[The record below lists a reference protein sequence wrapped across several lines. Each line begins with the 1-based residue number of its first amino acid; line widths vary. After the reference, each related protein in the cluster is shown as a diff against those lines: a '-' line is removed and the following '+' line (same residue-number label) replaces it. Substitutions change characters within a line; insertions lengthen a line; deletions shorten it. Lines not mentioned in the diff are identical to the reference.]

1 MSQEPHDDAIILAVL
16 EALEDRRHGR
26 AGEPMLPAGSG
37 PEAETLLRLYS
48 EAVGLLPSEL
58 EPVAPS
64 PEVRQRLL
72 ATIAGDETQEVPPD
86 LIPRPA
92 ARPDPIPP
100 VPPAPVPLVPP
111 RPAVF
116 AHAEPRRTAWR
127 TRRPR
132 RWPLALAAGLILAL
146 AGLSTWLFMGLLQQD
161 EQISRLAG
169 QLEEQRR
176 RVRELESAG
185 AEIGALRDRLG
196 LIVSPAVEVC
206 PLRPPS
212 GASQPRARGVL
223 FVAADHQ
230 HWYLSVQGLEPAGPG
245 KSYQLWFM
253 ADGRPVPAGTF
264 EADPGAAV
272 DLSSETMPR
281 GTNGVAITLE
291 PEGGRSQ
298 PTGPEVLRDAG
309 VFQVL

>member
-26 AGEPMLPAGSG
+26 DGEPLLPPAGSG

-48 EAVGLLPSEL
+48 EAVGLVPVEL
-58 EPVAPS
+58 EPVNPS

-72 ATIAGDETQEVPPD
+72 ATIAGDETQEVPQD
-86 LIPRPA
+86 VMLPRPPARLEPA
-92 ARPDPIPP
+92 A
-100 VPPAPVPLVPP
+100 VPLAPVAPPLPT
-111 RPAVF
+111 AF
-116 AHAEPRRTAWR
+116 ARVEPRRPA
-127 TRRPR
+127 R
-132 RWPLALAAGLILAL
+132 RWPLALAAAL
-146 AGLSTWLFMGLLQQD
+146 AVAFLGLSAWLFLGLLQQD
-161 EQISRLAG
+161 EQISRLAA
-169 QLEEQRR
+169 QLEEQRQ

-185 AEIGALRDRLG
+185 AELAALRDRLG
-196 LIVSPAVEVC
+196 LVVSPAVEVC

-212 GASQPRARGVL
+212 DAAPQPHARGVL

-230 HWYLSVQGLEPAGPG
+230 HWYLSVQGLAPAGPG
-245 KSYQLWFM
+245 RSYQLWFI

-264 EADPGAAV
+264 EAEPDTPV

-281 GTNGVAITLE
+281 GTKGVAITLE
-291 PEGGRSQ
+291 PEGGRPQ